1 MIKWGGILKYLLID
15 ERMRDVEKQTL
26 KNLGYELIEI
36 KKSINVYPE
45 ISSHVDIFACKVK
58 DKIIVEKLAYKMLK
72 NKLNNDENILI
83 SGEKMISY
91 DYPNDIKYNVCI
103 VGNKAIHN
111 FKYTDSKIISELNK
125 NNFELINVK
134 QGYSNCSISVI
145 DEKSIILSD
154 RGLYN
159 NLKNS
164 GLDILFLDY
173 IPSIKLF
180 DENGEY
186 SQKNGFIGG
195 AISRIG
201 DNIVV
206 FGDIDKID
214 YYCNIRKFIESRNL
228 KIIDFEGLD
237 VIDYGGVIEQK
248 LGRNVNL
255 ESN

>member
-1 MIKWGGILKYLLID
+1 MKYLLID

-58 DKIIVEKLAYKMLK
+58 DKIIVEKSAYKMLK

-83 SGEKMISY
+83 SGETMISY

-111 FKYTDSKIISELNK
+111 FKHTDSKITQELEKNK
-125 NNFELINVK
+125 FERINVK
-134 QGYSNCSISVI
+134 QGYSNCSIAVI

-173 IPSIKLF
+173 IPDIKLF

-186 SQKNGFIGG
+186 SQKKGFIGG
-195 AISRIG
+195 AISRI
-201 DNIVV
+201 DENVVV
-206 FGDIDKID
+206 FGDLDKID
-214 YYCNIRKFIESRNL
+214 YYGNIRNFIESRNL

-237 VIDYGGVIEQK
+237 VVDYGGVIEQK
-248 LGRNVNL
+248 LARNVNL
-255 ESN
+255 EQN

>member
-1 MIKWGGILKYLLID
+1 MKYLLID

-36 KKSINVYPE
+36 KKSTNVYPE
-45 ISSHVDIFACKVK
+45 ISSHVDIFACKIK
-58 DKIIVEKLAYKMLK
+58 DKVIVEKSAYKMLK

-83 SGEKMISY
+83 SGKTMISY

-111 FKYTDSKIISELNK
+111 FKHTDSKITQELEK
-125 NNFELINVK
+125 NNFEIINVK
-134 QGYSNCSISVI
+134 QGYSNCSIAVI

-173 IPSIKLF
+173 IPDIKLF

-206 FGDIDKID
+206 FGDLDKID
-214 YYCNIRKFIESRNL
+214 YYCNIRKFIESKNL

-237 VIDYGGVIEQK
+237 VVDYGGIIEQK

>member
-1 MIKWGGILKYLLID
+1 MGYLLID
-15 ERMRDVEKQTL
+15 ERMRKIEKQAL
-26 KNLGYELIEI
+26 RNLGYELIEI
-36 KKSINVYPE
+36 KKSDSVYPE

-58 DKIIVEKLAYKMLK
+58 DKIIVEKSAYKMLK

-83 SGEKMISY
+83 SGETMISY

-111 FKYTDSKIISELNK
+111 FKHTDSKITQELEKNK
-125 NNFELINVK
+125 FERINVK
-134 QGYSNCSISVI
+134 QGYSNCSIAVI

-173 IPSIKLF
+173 IPDIKLF

-186 SQKNGFIGG
+186 SQKKGFIGG
-195 AISRIG
+195 AISRI
-201 DNIVV
+201 DENVVV
-206 FGDIDKID
+206 FGDLDKID
-214 YYCNIRKFIESRNL
+214 YYGNIRNFIESRNL

-237 VIDYGGVIEQK
+237 VVDYGGVIEQK
-248 LGRNVNL
+248 LARNVNL
-255 ESN
+255 EQN

>member
-1 MIKWGGILKYLLID
+1 MGYLVID
-15 ERMRDVEKQTL
+15 ERMRSIEKENL
-26 KNLGYELIEI
+26 KGLGYKLIKI
-36 KKSINVYPE
+36 KKSTNVYPE

-58 DKIIVEKLAYKMLK
+58 DKIIVEKSAYKMLK

-83 SGEKMISY
+83 SGETMISY

-134 QGYSNCSISVI
+134 QGYSNCSIAVI
-145 DEKSIILSD
+145 DENSIILSD
-154 RGLYN
+154 KGLYN
-159 NLKNS
+159 SLKNR
-164 GLDILFLDY
+164 GIDMLFLDY
-173 IPSIKLF
+173 IPNIKLLN
-180 DENGEY
+180 ENGEY

-206 FGDIDKID
+206 FGDLDKID
-214 YYCNIRKFIESRNL
+214 YNNKIRNFIKKKNLNIKEFTGIN
-228 KIIDFEGLD
+228 
-237 VIDYGGVIEQK
+237 VVDYGGIMEIY
-248 LGRNVNL
+248 
-255 ESN
+255 

>member
-1 MIKWGGILKYLLID
+1 
-15 ERMRDVEKQTL
+15 MRDVEKQTL
-26 KNLGYELIEI
+26 KNLGYEFIEI
-36 KKSINVYPE
+36 KKSTNVYPE

-58 DKIIVEKLAYKMLK
+58 DKIVVEKSAYKMLK

-83 SGEKMISY
+83 SGETMISY

-125 NNFELINVK
+125 SNFEIINVK
-134 QGYSNCSISVI
+134 QGYSNCSIAVI
-145 DEKSIILSD
+145 DENSIILSD
-154 RGLYN
+154 KGLYN
-159 NLKNS
+159 SLKNR
-164 GLDILFLDY
+164 GIDMLFLDY
-173 IPSIKLF
+173 IPNIKLLN
-180 DENGEY
+180 ENGEY

-206 FGDIDKID
+206 FGDLDKID

-237 VIDYGGVIEQK
+237 VVDYGGVIEQK

>member
-1 MIKWGGILKYLLID
+1 MKYLLID

-36 KKSINVYPE
+36 KKSTNVYPE
-45 ISSHVDIFACKVK
+45 ISSHVDIFACKIK
-58 DKIIVEKLAYKMLK
+58 DKVIVEKSAYKMLK

-83 SGEKMISY
+83 SGKTMISY

-111 FKYTDSKIISELNK
+111 FKHTDSKITQELEK
-125 NNFELINVK
+125 NNFEIINVK
-134 QGYSNCSISVI
+134 QGYSNCSIAVI

-173 IPSIKLF
+173 IPDIKLF

-186 SQKNGFIGG
+186 SQKKGFIGG
-195 AISRIG
+195 AISRI
-201 DNIVV
+201 DENVVV
-206 FGDIDKID
+206 FGDLDKID
-214 YYCNIRKFIESRNL
+214 YYGNIRTFIESRNL

>member
-58 DKIIVEKLAYKMLK
+58 DKIIIEKSAYKMLK

-83 SGEKMISY
+83 SGETMISY

-173 IPSIKLF
+173 IPNIKLF

>member
-1 MIKWGGILKYLLID
+1 MKYLLID

-58 DKIIVEKLAYKMLK
+58 DKIVVEKSAYKMLK

-83 SGEKMISY
+83 SGETMISY
-91 DYPNDIKYNVCI
+91 DYPNDIKYNVCM

-125 NNFELINVK
+125 SNFEIINVK
-134 QGYSNCSISVI
+134 QGYSNCSIAVI

-173 IPSIKLF
+173 IPDIKLF

-195 AISRIG
+195 AISRI
-201 DNIVV
+201 DENIVV
-206 FGDIDKID
+206 FGDLDKID
-214 YYCNIRKFIESRNL
+214 YYGNIRNFIESRNL

-237 VIDYGGVIEQK
+237 VVDYGGVIEQK
-248 LGRNVNL
+248 
-255 ESN
+255 

>member
-1 MIKWGGILKYLLID
+1 MKYLLID

-36 KKSINVYPE
+36 KKSTNVYPE
-45 ISSHVDIFACKVK
+45 ISSHVDIFACKIK
-58 DKIIVEKLAYKMLK
+58 DKVIVEKSAYKMLK
-72 NKLNNDENILI
+72 NKLNNDENILK
-83 SGEKMISY
+83 SGKTMISY

-111 FKYTDSKIISELNK
+111 FKHTDSKITQELEK
-125 NNFELINVK
+125 NNFEIINVK
-134 QGYSNCSISVI
+134 QGYSNCSIAVI

-173 IPSIKLF
+173 IPDIKLF

-195 AISRIG
+195 AISKIG

-206 FGDIDKID
+206 FGDLDKID
-214 YYCNIRKFIESRNL
+214 YYCNIRKFIESKNL

-237 VIDYGGVIEQK
+237 VVDYGGVIEQK

>member
-1 MIKWGGILKYLLID
+1 MGYLVID
-15 ERMRDVEKQTL
+15 ERMRSIEKENL
-26 KNLGYELIEI
+26 KGLGYKLIKI
-36 KKSINVYPE
+36 KKSTNVYPE

-58 DKIIVEKLAYKMLK
+58 DKIIVEKSAYKMLK

-83 SGEKMISY
+83 SGETMISY

-111 FKYTDSKIISELNK
+111 FKHTDSKIIQELEK
-125 NNFELINVK
+125 NNFKLINVK
-134 QGYSNCSISVI
+134 QGYSNCSIAVI
-145 DEKSIILSD
+145 DKKSIILND

-159 NLKNS
+159 NLENS

-173 IPSIKLF
+173 IPDIKLF

-206 FGDIDKID
+206 FGDLDKID
-214 YYCNIRKFIESRNL
+214 
-228 KIIDFEGLD
+228 
-237 VIDYGGVIEQK
+237 
-248 LGRNVNL
+248 
-255 ESN
+255 

>member
-1 MIKWGGILKYLLID
+1 MKYLLID

-58 DKIIVEKLAYKMLK
+58 DKIIIEKSAYKMLK

-83 SGEKMISY
+83 SGKTMISY

-111 FKYTDSKIISELNK
+111 FKHTDSKITQELEK
-125 NNFELINVK
+125 NNFEIINVK
-134 QGYSNCSISVI
+134 QGYSNCSIAVI

-173 IPSIKLF
+173 IPDIKLF

-195 AISRIG
+195 AISRI
-201 DNIVV
+201 DENVVV
-206 FGDIDKID
+206 FGDLDKID
-214 YYCNIRKFIESRNL
+214 YYGNIRNFIESRNL

>member
-1 MIKWGGILKYLLID
+1 MKYLLID

-58 DKIIVEKLAYKMLK
+58 DKIIVEKSAYKMLK

-145 DEKSIILSD
+145 DEKSIMLSD

-173 IPSIKLF
+173 IPNIKLF

>member
-1 MIKWGGILKYLLID
+1 MKYLLID

-36 KKSINVYPE
+36 KKSTNVYPE
-45 ISSHVDIFACKVK
+45 ISSHVDIFACKIK
-58 DKIIVEKLAYKMLK
+58 DKVIVEKSAYKMLK

-83 SGEKMISY
+83 SGETMISY

-125 NNFELINVK
+125 SNFEIINVK
-134 QGYSNCSISVI
+134 QGYSNCSIAVI

-173 IPSIKLF
+173 IPDIKLF

-206 FGDIDKID
+206 FGDLDKID

-248 LGRNVNL
+248 
-255 ESN
+255 

>member
-1 MIKWGGILKYLLID
+1 MKYLLID

-58 DKIIVEKLAYKMLK
+58 DKIIIEKSAYKMLK

-83 SGEKMISY
+83 SGKTMISY

-111 FKYTDSKIISELNK
+111 FKHTDSKITQELEK
-125 NNFELINVK
+125 NNFEIINVK
-134 QGYSNCSISVI
+134 QGYSNCSIAVI

-173 IPSIKLF
+173 IPDIKLF

-206 FGDIDKID
+206 FGDLDKID
-214 YYCNIRKFIESRNL
+214 YYCNIRKFIESKNL

-237 VIDYGGVIEQK
+237 VVDYGGVIEQK

>member
-36 KKSINVYPE
+36 KKSTNVYPE
-45 ISSHVDIFACKVK
+45 ISSHVDIFACKIK
-58 DKIIVEKLAYKMLK
+58 DKVIVEKSAYKMLK

-83 SGEKMISY
+83 SGKTMISY

-111 FKYTDSKIISELNK
+111 FKHTDSKITQELEK
-125 NNFELINVK
+125 NNFEIINVK
-134 QGYSNCSISVI
+134 QGYSNCSIAVI

-173 IPSIKLF
+173 IPDIKLF

-195 AISRIG
+195 AISKIG

-206 FGDIDKID
+206 FGDLDKID
-214 YYCNIRKFIESRNL
+214 YYCNIRKFIESKNL

-237 VIDYGGVIEQK
+237 VVDYGGVIEQK

>member
-15 ERMRDVEKQTL
+15 ERMRDIEKQTL
-26 KNLGYELIEI
+26 QRLGYELIEI
-36 KKSINVYPE
+36 KKSTKIYSE
-45 ISSHVDIFACKVK
+45 ISSHVDIFACKIK
-58 DKIIVEKLAYKMLK
+58 DKVIVEKSAYKMLK

-83 SGEKMISY
+83 SGKTMISY

-111 FKYTDSKIISELNK
+111 FKHTDSKITQELEK
-125 NNFELINVK
+125 NNFEIINVK
-134 QGYSNCSISVI
+134 QGYSNCSIAVI

-173 IPSIKLF
+173 IPDIKLF

-206 FGDIDKID
+206 FGDLDKID

-237 VIDYGGVIEQK
+237 VVDYGGVIEQK

>member
-1 MIKWGGILKYLLID
+1 MGYLLID
-15 ERMRDVEKQTL
+15 ERMRKIEKQAL
-26 KNLGYELIEI
+26 RNLGYELIEI
-36 KKSINVYPE
+36 KKSDSVYPE

-58 DKIIVEKLAYKMLK
+58 DKIIVEKSAYKMLK

-83 SGEKMISY
+83 SGETMISY

-111 FKYTDSKIISELNK
+111 FKHTDSKITQELEK
-125 NNFELINVK
+125 NNFEIINVK
-134 QGYSNCSISVI
+134 QGYSNCSIAVI
-145 DEKSIILSD
+145 DERSIILSD

-173 IPSIKLF
+173 IPDIKLF

-186 SQKNGFIGG
+186 SQKKGFIGG
-195 AISRIG
+195 AISRI
-201 DNIVV
+201 DENVVV
-206 FGDIDKID
+206 FGDLDKID
-214 YYCNIRKFIESRNL
+214 YYGNIRNFIESRNL

-237 VIDYGGVIEQK
+237 VVDYGGVIEQK
-248 LGRNVNL
+248 LARNVNL
-255 ESN
+255 EQN

>member
-26 KNLGYELIEI
+26 KNLGYEFIEI
-36 KKSINVYPE
+36 KKSTNVYPE

-58 DKIIVEKLAYKMLK
+58 DKIVVEKSAYKMLK

-83 SGEKMISY
+83 SGETMISY

-125 NNFELINVK
+125 SNFEIINVK
-134 QGYSNCSISVI
+134 QGYSNCSIAVI
-145 DEKSIILSD
+145 DENSIILSD
-154 RGLYN
+154 KGLYN
-159 NLKNS
+159 SLKNR
-164 GLDILFLDY
+164 GIDMLFLDY
-173 IPSIKLF
+173 IPNIKLLN
-180 DENGEY
+180 ENGEY

-206 FGDIDKID
+206 FGDLDKID

-237 VIDYGGVIEQK
+237 VVDYGGVIEQK

>member
-1 MIKWGGILKYLLID
+1 
-15 ERMRDVEKQTL
+15 MRDVEKQTL

-36 KKSINVYPE
+36 KKSTNVYPE

-58 DKIIVEKLAYKMLK
+58 DKIIVEKSAYKMLK

-83 SGEKMISY
+83 SGKTMISY

-111 FKYTDSKIISELNK
+111 FKHTDSKITQELEK
-125 NNFELINVK
+125 NNFEIINVK
-134 QGYSNCSISVI
+134 QGYSNCSIAVI

-173 IPSIKLF
+173 IPDIKLF

-206 FGDIDKID
+206 FGDLDKID

-237 VIDYGGVIEQK
+237 VVDYGGAIEQK
-248 LGRNVNL
+248 
-255 ESN
+255 

>member
-1 MIKWGGILKYLLID
+1 MKYLLID

-58 DKIIVEKLAYKMLK
+58 DKIIVEKSAYKMLK

-83 SGEKMISY
+83 SGETMISY

-111 FKYTDSKIISELNK
+111 FKHTDSKITQELEK

-134 QGYSNCSISVI
+134 QGYSNCSIAVI

-173 IPSIKLF
+173 IPDIKLF

-186 SQKNGFIGG
+186 SQKKGFIGG
-195 AISRIG
+195 AISRI
-201 DNIVV
+201 DENVVV
-206 FGDIDKID
+206 FGDLDKID
-214 YYCNIRKFIESRNL
+214 YYGNIRNFIESRNL

-237 VIDYGGVIEQK
+237 VVDYGGVIEQK

>member
-1 MIKWGGILKYLLID
+1 MGYLLID
-15 ERMRDVEKQTL
+15 ERMRKIEKQAL
-26 KNLGYELIEI
+26 RNLGYELIEI
-36 KKSINVYPE
+36 KKSDSAYPE

-58 DKIIVEKLAYKMLK
+58 DKIIIEKSAYKMLK

-83 SGEKMISY
+83 SGETMISY

-125 NNFELINVK
+125 SNFEIINVK
-134 QGYSNCSISVI
+134 QGYSNCSIAVI

-173 IPSIKLF
+173 IPDIKLF

-186 SQKNGFIGG
+186 SQKKGFIGG
-195 AISRIG
+195 AISRI
-201 DNIVV
+201 DENVVV
-206 FGDIDKID
+206 FGDLDKID
-214 YYCNIRKFIESRNL
+214 YYGNIRNFIESRNL

-237 VIDYGGVIEQK
+237 VVDYGGVIEQK
-248 LGRNVNL
+248 
-255 ESN
+255 

>member
-1 MIKWGGILKYLLID
+1 MKYLLID

-36 KKSINVYPE
+36 KKSTNVYPE
-45 ISSHVDIFACKVK
+45 ISSHVDIFACKIK
-58 DKIIVEKLAYKMLK
+58 DKVIVEKSAYKMLK

-83 SGEKMISY
+83 SGKTMISY

-111 FKYTDSKIISELNK
+111 FKHTDSKITQELEK
-125 NNFELINVK
+125 NNFEIINVK
-134 QGYSNCSISVI
+134 QGYSNCSIAVI

-173 IPSIKLF
+173 IPDIKLF

-186 SQKNGFIGG
+186 SQKKGFIGG
-195 AISRIG
+195 AISKIG

-206 FGDIDKID
+206 FGDLDKID
-214 YYCNIRKFIESRNL
+214 YYCNIRKFIESKNL

-237 VIDYGGVIEQK
+237 VVDYGGVIEQK